1 MTHSD
6 SPTGVSDVFMLIVD
20 EEWVTVTVV
29 AAAVIEEGISETS
42 VLDGSRKSIA
52 DMAVVARLTVVWMS
66 QSGEAGRLFGQLVF
80 GKAPGLARWRR

>member
-1 MTHSD
+1 
-6 SPTGVSDVFMLIVD
+6 MLIGD

-29 AAAVIEEGISETS
+29 AAGVIEEGISETA

-52 DMAVVARLTVVWMS
+52 DMAVARLTVVWMS